1 LKLVIMTDDREILIA
16 EMNELLE
23 KADNIEHQLEMSE
36 ARQIKERHSIDPV
49 WRAKALYALK
59 ATRRD
64 VSRIQA
70 ELANRKRSFAKKRQ
84 LTFERQFVLL
94 SRHVLDSN
102 TYEQL
107 LQKAGEA
114 MEETMEPSD
123 SGTQNLHTQS
133 P

>member
-1 LKLVIMTDDREILIA
+1 MTDDREILIA

>member
-1 LKLVIMTDDREILIA
+1 MTDDREVLIA